1 MFMNQNTFYKYVMSP
16 QIDLW
21 IRCSPNQY
29 CRSLFFFFFK
39 ENWQSDSKIVM
50 GIKGIKITNKAV
62 KKNNLEGL
70 H

>member
-1 MFMNQNTFYKYVMSP
+1 MSRLPRLIYGFDAVLINTAEVCFS
-16 QIDLW
+16 
-21 IRCSPNQY
+21 
-29 CRSLFFFFFK
+29 FFFK